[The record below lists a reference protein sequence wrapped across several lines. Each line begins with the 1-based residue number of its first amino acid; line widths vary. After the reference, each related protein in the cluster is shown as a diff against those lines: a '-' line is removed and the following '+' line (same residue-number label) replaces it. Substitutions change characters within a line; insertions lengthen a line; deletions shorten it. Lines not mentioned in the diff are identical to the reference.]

1 MAELIVTKLIQSEN
15 IIKMDYKNFVPHGLQ
30 SALQQAHGMYNPS
43 LSKSFVSSSWSVWL
57 L

>member
-43 LSKSFVSSSWSVWL
+43 LSKSFVSSSWSV
-57 L
+57 